1 MSEKL
6 KKDALKAGYGDAM
19 GSQLV
24 AKIDQLES
32 QLSALREQGEKLQGE
47 LDEEHSADIEINNT
61 VEKIIQENE
70 DLQSTIAELQATLDA
85 VMISVD
91 KWLEG
96 DALKNNPETRASD
109 AREIALK
116 EIDRLTIEKE
126 SAMLNGQAG
135 LDIGLN
141 ALLRYWTLYFTG
153 YGESS
158 EARSLRDEAQ
168 DYFAHVMDKKHKD
181 PTP

>member
-1 MSEKL
+1 MTTPEKCRCPKCRSDNTIL
-6 KKDALKAGYGDAM
+6 RLLAQPKDHIMVCYSCGYPWSL
-19 GSQLV
+19 SQ
-24 AKIDQLES
+24 
-32 QLSALREQGEKLQGE
+32 
-47 LDEEHSADIEINNT
+47 
-61 VEKIIQENE
+61 
-70 DLQSTIAELQATLDA
+70 QSTIAELQATLDA

-168 DYFAHVMDKKHKD
+168 VYFAHVMDKKHKD